1 MNIKAALLIGGK
13 SLRMGE
19 CKSLLPFGDTTLGH
33 HLCGLLEQVT
43 GTPPLLSGT
52 GGIGPECDVLERV
65 PDRETSAGPLSA
77 VLGLFDRYP
86 QWDFLVLATD
96 LIAMNQAALLWLL
109 EMANHTEQPTV
120 WPRLPDR
127 PFGEPL
133 AAVYKRHAFS
143 FLNAAW
149 LDGIRG
155 LKGALAGSHRE
166 QPLIPEHLRFAFTNV
181 NHPEELAAARAR
193 MDQ

>member
-13 SLRMGE
+13 SRRMGMS
-19 CKSLLPFGDTTLGH
+19 KSLLPFGDTTLGR
-33 HLCGLLEQVT
+33 HLCGLLEEVT

-52 GGIGPECDVLERV
+52 GEIGIECEALERV
-65 PDRETSAGPLSA
+65 PDRQASAGPLSA
-77 VLGLFDRYP
+77 ILGLFDRYP

-96 LIAMNQAALLWLL
+96 LIAMDQAALRWLL
-109 EMANHTEQPTV
+109 DFANHTVQPAV

-133 AAVYKRHAFS
+133 AALYKRHAFPY
-143 FLNAAW
+143 LDAAW
-149 LDGIRG
+149 HEGVRG
-155 LKGALAGSHRE
+155 LKGALPGPLRE
-166 QPLIPEHLRFAFTNV
+166 QPLIPEHLRFAFTGV
-181 NHPEELAAARAR
+181 NSPEELAAARAR